1 MCLTSSLL
9 CRLLCCPANQMLG
22 HTLRLA
28 FHSWTLAVLEGDHK
42 RQVMAKALQLWVHR
56 RQAATFRA
64 LRSYQLRKHMS
75 RALLLKY
82 RVGLAAVVMK

>member
-1 MCLTSSLL
+1 MLHLL
-9 CRLLCCPANQMLG
+9 LRCPAHQMLG
-22 HTLRLA
+22 HTLRLT
-28 FHSWTLAVLEGDHK
+28 FNSWILAVQEGDHK

-56 RQAATFRA
+56 RQAAAFRA